1 MEESTSAVN
10 GEIAEGRQ
18 LVRRVVVANQL
29 GLHARPAGALAQLA
43 QKFSSDISL
52 ECDGQTVDAK
62 SILDL
67 LTLAAAQ
74 GTRLDLRARGED
86 AESALDQIEK
96 LFKERFG
103 EGK

>member
-1 MEESTSAVN
+1 MEETAGAVN
-10 GEIAEGRQ
+10 EENAGGQ
-18 LVRRVVVANQL
+18 FLVRRVVVANQL

-43 QKFSSDISL
+43 QSFTSDISL
-52 ECDGQTVDAK
+52 ECDGQEVDAK

-74 GTRLDLRARGED
+74 GTRLDLKARGED
-86 AESALDQIEK
+86 AESALDRIEK